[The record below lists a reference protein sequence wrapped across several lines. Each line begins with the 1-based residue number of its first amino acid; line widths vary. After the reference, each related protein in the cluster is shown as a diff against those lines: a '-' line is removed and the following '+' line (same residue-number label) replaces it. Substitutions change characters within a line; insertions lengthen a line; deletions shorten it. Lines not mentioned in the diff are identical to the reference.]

1 MACKR
6 INKRVMLKIL
16 AIGLFFVG
24 LGLLACSHS
33 TYVEEKVNGQ
43 SVSSDES
50 FKVKMMDT
58 LAGCCILVSLVLNLA
73 GSFAKDTYNVERH
86 SCRAVSKAM
95 MEDAKRRKGRNSG
108 GCKHGRK
115 CK

>member
-16 AIGLFFVG
+16 AIGLFFAG
-24 LGLLACSHS
+24 LWLLTYSHVI
-33 TYVEEKVNGQ
+33 YVEEQVNGQ

-73 GSFAKDTYNVERH
+73 GSFAKDTYSVGRH
-86 SCRAVSKAM
+86 SCRTFSQAM
-95 MEDAKRRKGRNSG
+95 MEEAKRRSGENNGR
-108 GCKHGRK
+108 CKHDRK

>member
-16 AIGLFFVG
+16 AIGLFFAG
-24 LGLLACSHS
+24 LWLLTYSHVI
-33 TYVEEKVNGQ
+33 YVEEQVNGQ

-50 FKVKMMDT
+50 SKVKMMDT

-73 GSFAKDTYNVERH
+73 GSFAKDTYSVERH

-95 MEDAKRRKGRNSG
+95 MEEAKRRKGRNSG
-108 GCKHGRK
+108 GCNNGKK
-115 CK
+115 CR